1 MTITGGSALPKED
14 IDRMMREAEEY
25 AEEDR
30 KRRESAEVRNQA
42 EGLVY
47 STEKFLTDNGEKVP
61 DDVKSEVTAAV
72 AEVKSA
78 LEADD
83 LDAIKTKSEALA
95 TISQKMGQALY
106 DANAAAPSAGA
117 EGAADGGSDDDVV
130 DAEIVDEGTTD
141 EGAA

>member
-1 MTITGGSALPKED
+1 
-14 IDRMMREAEEY
+14 MREAEQY

-47 STEKFLTDNGEKVP
+47 TTEKFLADNADKVAE
-61 DDVKSEVTAAV
+61 DLKNEVTAAV
-72 AEVKSA
+72 VEVKSA

-83 LDAIKTKSEALA
+83 IDAIKTKSEALA

-106 DANAAAPSAGA
+106 DANAAAAAGDA
-117 EGAADGGSDDDVV
+117 TADADGGNDDDNVV
-130 DAEIVDEGTTD
+130 DAEIVDEG
-141 EGAA
+141 EAPSE